1 MACEQIRFS
10 DVAYSIVRTYM
21 KTQNTTVSK
30 AVNDII
36 TYGSYP
42 IIYTLVAKI
51 NSLEASNKVLSDKVN
66 IIYEFF
72 KNKKLIESN
81 NSIEE
86 KPKPKKDIDEYFE
99 TDEDEDFF
107 DDLPFND
114 EDDNISNEDIV
125 KSLNSI
131 IEKLQK

>member
-10 DVAYSIVRTYM
+10 DIAYSIVRTYM

-86 KPKPKKDIDEYFE
+86 KPKKDIDEYFE
-99 TDEDEDFF
+99 TNEDEDFF
-107 DDLPFND
+107 DDLSFED

>member
-30 AVNDII
+30 AVNDLI

-42 IIYTLVAKI
+42 LIYTLVART
-51 NSLEASNKVLSDKVN
+51 NSLEASNKVLSDKIN

-72 KNKKLIESN
+72 KNKKLIESSDN
-81 NSIEE
+81 IEE
-86 KPKPKKDIDEYFE
+86 KPKKDIDEYFE
-99 TDEDEDFF
+99 IDGEDFF
-107 DDLPFND
+107 NDPPFND
-114 EDDNISNEDIV
+114 EDNSISNEDIV